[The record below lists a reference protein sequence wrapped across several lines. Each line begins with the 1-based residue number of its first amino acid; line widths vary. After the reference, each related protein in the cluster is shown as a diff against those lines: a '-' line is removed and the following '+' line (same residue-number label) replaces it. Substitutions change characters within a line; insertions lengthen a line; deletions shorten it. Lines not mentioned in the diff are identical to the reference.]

1 MKTMRY
7 LMIVVF
13 SILSLAVWA
22 QPSGTFDASFGTG
35 GKVLTPLQNLSRA
48 YGVVIQPD
56 GKIVVC
62 GFQYSPALG
71 KDIVCVRYQ
80 SNGSLDSTFG
90 TNGVAHVDAQL
101 GSDDEGRALA
111 LQSNGFIVV
120 AGFTDDGVNKD
131 AFLCRL
137 KTDGSLDS
145 TFGTN
150 GKVITDFDSS
160 RQDEIHAIQIHP
172 LTGKIVVAG
181 NSIIN
186 TTKAKPVV
194 ARFLSNGQADSSFNG
209 TGIRTLWVTSLD
221 YQYYFS
227 AEDLCLYAN
236 GKIAVAG
243 WRDFPAQLASSNYW
257 CAMINSDG
265 TMDNTFSVDGV
276 AILNGGFNG
285 HDRAYSIFLNAS
297 GNLLVGG
304 SSHISTLYY
313 DAGFFE
319 LNATGATTGIDGY
332 VNTANLVDD
341 MGYAIQQDANNN
353 YIVAGSATSSN
364 SSSFLIARLN
374 STGTVDNTFG
384 TNGYVT
390 TTFGTN
396 TQQEA
401 LDMKLQSDGK
411 IVAVGYSGSSIALA
425 RYLGPALPVLNALQL
440 LTPVNNATNLSYTY
454 LVLDLTDA
462 YLATGYEVQ
471 LDTFANF
478 STAQVFPV
486 VNSAAAVSN
495 LKPAKTYY
503 WRARATDGSNWGNW
517 TNAWS
522 FTTEAEPNG
531 VSSFEIQANLTVFPN
546 PTHEHLFIQATQAG
560 QGEIRDISGRQLMR
574 VSWLAGQTSV
584 DVSTL
589 PAGVYFLYSE
599 NFTGSLRWIR
609 EVK

>member
-1 MKTMRY
+1 MRY
-7 LMIVVF
+7 LI
-13 SILSLAVWA
+13 LAVFTLCSLFLGA
-22 QPSGTFDASFGTG
+22 QPSGTLDASFGSG
-35 GKVLTPLQNLSRA
+35 GKVLTPLLNLSKA

-62 GFQYSPALG
+62 GFQYSPSLG
-71 KDIVCVRYQ
+71 KDLVCLRYQ
-80 SNGSLDSTFG
+80 SNGMLDSTFG
-90 TNGVAHVDAQL
+90 NNGVAHVDAQL
-101 GSDDEGRALA
+101 GSDDEARALA

-131 AFLCRL
+131 AFLCRF
-137 KTDGSLDS
+137 KTDGTLDS
-145 TFGTN
+145 TFGAN

-160 RQDEIHAIQIHP
+160 RQDEIHAVQIHP

-257 CAMINSDG
+257 CAMLNSDG

-276 AILNGGFNG
+276 AVLNGTFNG
-285 HDRAYSIFLNAS
+285 HDRAYSIFLNSS
-297 GNLLVGG
+297 GNLLLGG

-319 LNATGATTGIDGY
+319 LNATGATTGTDGY
-332 VNTANLVDD
+332 ISTASLTDD
-341 MGYAIQQDANNN
+341 MGYAIQQDANNS
-353 YIVAGSATSSN
+353 YVLAGSAMAST
-364 SSSFLIARLN
+364 SSSFLVARLTAAG
-374 STGTVDNTFG
+374 SVDNTFG

-390 TTFGTN
+390 TNFGTN
-396 TQQEA
+396 TQNEA
-401 LDMKLQSDGK
+401 FDMKLQTDGK
-411 IVAVGYSGSSIALA
+411 IVAVGYSGNSMAIA
-425 RYLGPALPVLNALQL
+425 RYIGTPLPVINSLQL
-440 LTPVNNATNLSYTY
+440 LTPTNNSTNLSYTY
-454 LVLDLTDA
+454 LILDMADA

-471 LDTFANF
+471 LDTFSNF
-478 STAQVFPV
+478 STAQTFPV

-495 LKPAKTYY
+495 LKPLKTYY
-503 WRARATDGSNWGNW
+503 WKARATDGTNWGNW

-522 FTTEAEPNG
+522 FTTEAEPNS
-531 VSSFEIQANLTVFPN
+531 VSAVNIQSQLMLYPN
-546 PTHEHLFIQATQAG
+546 PVKDQLVIQATQPG
-560 QGEIRDISGRQLMR
+560 KGEIKDLAGRLVMR
-574 VSWLAGQTSV
+574 VSWMAGQTSV
-584 DVSTL
+584 DVSSL
-589 PAGVYFLYSE
+589 QAGIYFLQSGKYS
-599 NFTGSLRWIR
+599 GSLRWVR
-609 EVK
+609 DTK

>member
-1 MKTMRY
+1 MRY
-7 LMIVVF
+7 L
-13 SILSLAVWA
+13 ILSVFVLWSLALGA
-22 QPSGTFDASFGTG
+22 QPSGTLDASFGSG
-35 GKVLTPLQNLSRA
+35 GKVLTPLQNLSKA

-62 GFQYSPALG
+62 GFQYSPTLG
-71 KDIVCVRYQ
+71 KDLVCLRYQ
-80 SNGSLDSTFG
+80 NNGTLDSTFG
-90 TNGVAHVDAQL
+90 INGVAHVDAQL

-131 AFLCRL
+131 AFLCRF
-137 KTDGSLDS
+137 KTDGTLDS
-145 TFGTN
+145 TFGAN
-150 GKVITDFDSS
+150 GRVITDFDSS
-160 RQDEIHAIQIHP
+160 RQDEIHAVQIHP

-257 CAMINSDG
+257 CAMLNSDG

-276 AILNGGFNG
+276 AVLNGTFNG
-285 HDRAYSIFLNAS
+285 HDRAYSIFLNSS
-297 GNLLVGG
+297 GNLLLGG

-319 LNATGATTGIDGY
+319 LNATGATTGTDGY
-332 VNTANLVDD
+332 ISTASLTDD
-341 MGYAIQQDANNN
+341 MGYAIQQDANNS
-353 YIVAGSATSSN
+353 YVLAGSAMAST
-364 SSSFLIARLN
+364 SSSFLVARLTAAG
-374 STGTVDNTFG
+374 SIDNTFG

-390 TTFGTN
+390 TNFGTN
-396 TQQEA
+396 AQNEA
-401 LDMKLQSDGK
+401 FDMKLQADGK
-411 IVAVGYSGSSIALA
+411 IVAVGYSGNSMAMA
-425 RYLGPALPVLNALQL
+425 RYIGTPLPVLNPLQL
-440 LTPVNNATNLSYTY
+440 LTPTNNSTNLSYTY
-454 LVLDLTDA
+454 LILDMADA

-471 LDTFANF
+471 LDTFSNF
-478 STAQVFPV
+478 STAQTFPV

-495 LKPAKTYY
+495 LKPSKTYY
-503 WRARATDGSNWGNW
+503 WKARATDGTNWGNW

-522 FTTEAEPNG
+522 FTTEAEPNS
-531 VSSFEIQANLTVFPN
+531 VPAVHIQSQLMLYPN
-546 PTHEHLFIQATQAG
+546 PAKDQLVIQATQSG
-560 QGEIRDISGRQLMR
+560 EGEIKDLAGRLVMR
-574 VSWLAGQTSV
+574 VSWMAGQTNV
-584 DVSTL
+584 DVSAL
-589 PAGVYFLYSE
+589 KSGVYFLQSKNYS
-599 NFTGSLRWIR
+599 GSLRWVIDAN
-609 EVK
+609 